1 MNTGRKETVITSSE
15 KKMLG
20 PTSCIAP
27 TSTGAG
33 ARRRCPASCQASS
46 LLWMFSMM
54 MIEASTMAPM
64 ATAMPPSDMMLMVR
78 PW

>member
-1 MNTGRKETVITSSE
+1 MTSSE

-20 PTSCIAP
+20 PTSCIASI
-27 TSTGAG
+27 STVE
-33 ARRRCPASCQASS
+33 RSPRPAVAPPSPRGV
-46 LLWMFSMM
+46 LWMFSIM